1 MFFCQLERIIQAN
14 GFQDKIIAIRGKIEE
29 VDIPEKVDVILSE
42 WMGYCLL
49 FENMLSSV
57 LIARNRFLSP
67 IGSIL
72 PNEASLYI
80 AAFENEES
88 FNDYASYWENV
99 EGFDF
104 SPIKDWAI
112 QEPSVQTC
120 EEEDIISS
128 TYKLITLDLH
138 KVEVE
143 DLTFSSNFSIEI
155 SEFTLFTGFVVW
167 FSVFFK
173 GDQKLVP
180 LDTSP
185 HSPSTHW
192 RQTLFFLPDPIQLE
206 INVVVKGTFSIH
218 PNSKNPRDQDV
229 DLTYLVEGEQYHQT
243 YKIR

>member
-1 MFFCQLERIIQAN
+1 M
-14 GFQDKIIAIRGKIEE
+14 
-29 VDIPEKVDVILSE
+29 
-42 WMGYCLL
+42 
-49 FENMLSSV
+49 
-57 LIARNRFLSP
+57 
-67 IGSIL
+67 
-72 PNEASLYI
+72 
-80 AAFENEES
+80 
-88 FNDYASYWENV
+88 
-99 EGFDF
+99 
-104 SPIKDWAI
+104 
-112 QEPSVQTC
+112 
-120 EEEDIISS
+120 
-128 TYKLITLDLH
+128 
-138 KVEVE
+138 EVE

-173 GDQKLVP
+173 GDQKLVL

-243 YKIR
+243 FKIR